1 MFDPTDHL
9 WGEVAGRRRG
19 GGLTV
24 NRVAWRVFRWR
35 LVQFAKFV
43 LVEFDIVAS
52 SDMVE
57 AAVDAWLERTPPI

>member
-1 MFDPTDHL
+1 MFDTRDHL
-9 WGEVAGRRRG
+9 WGQTAGRRRG

-35 LVQFAKFV
+35 LVQFAKF
-43 LVEFDIVAS
+43 LLLEFDILA
-52 SDMVE
+52 DGDLVE